1 MKRLDTTGYTF
12 TPASKTVQFSQFS
25 TIGLGRILLI
35 NNNTRGV
42 VIYDP
47 SQTSTNG
54 SLAGSTLTLNYDTTT
69 HSASDTLTIFYDDG
83 QLPVSSLNPLPVR
96 LDQGTNGVNEN
107 NGALQVENLGIEQG
121 SEQLATTITNTGNDE
136 PLQLVGL
143 HPNYPLPIDTSQP
156 LPIAGK
162 TFGGAQAQV
171 QVNEQGG
178 IVLAD
183 GVTLQGLRSSI
194 GSILVFDTT
203 GYASVCIQIT
213 GTWVGTITFQTAND
227 PSNWASA
234 IGWTTGSAQ
243 APISNTTG
251 NNVFVFP
258 TYAKFFRVAFT
269 GYTSGI
275 ANVIAVLRAQQAANT
290 VSTPNVNSAQISGT
304 ATVTAGVAGLQA
316 VGGNIA
322 PGVAPTSNPVPIGG
336 TDGSL
341 TRRILTDTAG
351 NLMAVGPSAI
361 ASSVSS
367 NPVQIGLGDLEG
379 RVRRLQG
386 DVNGRILV
394 INEES
399 GFKGDGVI
407 DALNNVVRELKLLN
421 ARIADLPYFLG
432 VNAVMPSDEL
442 SFRDDPT
449 IFSI

>member
-1 MKRLDTTGYTF
+1 MKQIQTSGYTF
-12 TPASKTVQFSQFS
+12 VPASRQITSSIFVTV
-25 TIGLGRILLI
+25 GLGRVLLI
-35 NNNTRGV
+35 NNATRGV
-42 VIYDP
+42 VIFDP

-54 SLAGSTLTLNYDTTT
+54 TLSGSTLTLTYDTTT

-107 NGALQVENLGIEQG
+107 NGALQVENLDIEQG
-121 SEQLATTITNTGNDE
+121 SEQLSTIIANTGSDE

-183 GVTLQGLRSSI
+183 GVMLQGQRASN
-194 GSILVFDTT
+194 GSVLVFDTT

-213 GTWVGTITFQTAND
+213 GTWAGTITFQAAND
-227 PSNWASA
+227 PSNWAVA
-234 IGWTTGSAQ
+234 VGWATASAQ
-243 APISNTTG
+243 SPVQTTTG
-251 NNVFVFP
+251 NGIWVFP
-258 TYAKFFRVAFT
+258 TYAKFFRISLT
-269 GYTSGI
+269 GYTSGL
-275 ANVIAVLRAQQAANT
+275 AYVTAVLRAQQAANT
-290 VSTPNVNSAQISGT
+290 A
-304 ATVTAGVAGLQA
+304 
-316 VGGNIA
+316 
-322 PGVAPTSNPVPIGG
+322 SNPLVNALGPVSAGSPPTTSPVQVSGWDG
-336 TDGSL
+336 TNV
-341 TRRILTDTAG
+341 RRILTDTAG
-351 NLMAVGPSAI
+351 DTLVAGPSAI
-361 ASSVSS
+361 ASTTVT
-367 NPVQIGLGDLEG
+367 NPIQIGLGDLEG

-386 DVNGRILV
+386 DVYGRLRV
-394 INEES
+394 IDEES
-399 GFKGDGVI
+399 GLKDDGVI

-442 SFRDDPT
+442 AFRDDPT